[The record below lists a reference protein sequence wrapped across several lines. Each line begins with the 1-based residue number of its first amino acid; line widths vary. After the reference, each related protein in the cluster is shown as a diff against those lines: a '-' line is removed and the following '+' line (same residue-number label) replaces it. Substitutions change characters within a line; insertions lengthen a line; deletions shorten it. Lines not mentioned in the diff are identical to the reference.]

1 MQSILVT
8 GATGFVGS
16 HLLPTLQQHNFSLKI
31 TTRRNPSKNLPEAV
45 TVVKIADMDE
55 KTDWSEALAGVDCV
69 IHLAARAHILQD
81 TVANPEEAFYQTNTA
96 ATANL
101 VQGAIAQGV
110 KHFIYISSVGAM
122 ATTCNEVLTES
133 SPCEPDTPYGQSK
146 LNAEVALKERCA
158 DSNLTWTILR
168 PPLLY
173 GARNPGNMARLLELV
188 NTGIPLPFGAVN
200 NRRSFLY
207 VENLVDAITTCISHP
222 KARNET
228 FLVSDG
234 EVVSTPHFISEIGQ
248 AMGKSPFLMPIP
260 VPILKLS
267 GKFSGQAETVQ
278 RLLGSLELDSTK
290 IRTLLDWKPPFS
302 LKEGL
307 QRTVGA
313 NGGSSLRLNN
323 TI

>member
-16 HLLPTLQQHNFSLKI
+16 HLLPTLQKQNVSLSVA
-31 TTRRNPSKNLPEAV
+31 TRRKTPNLPEPI
-45 TVVKIADMDE
+45 TTINITDMDE
-55 KTDWSEALAGVDCV
+55 KTDWREALAGIDCV

-81 TVANPEEAFYQTNTA
+81 TVANPEAAFDQTNTL

-101 VQGAIAQGV
+101 VESAIAQGV
-110 KHFIYISSVGAM
+110 KHFIYISSIGAM
-122 ATTCNEVLTES
+122 ATTSNEILRES

-146 LNAEVALKERCA
+146 LKAEVAIKERCA
-158 DSNLTWTILR
+158 DHDLTWTILR
-168 PPLLY
+168 PPLMY
-173 GARNPGNMARLLELV
+173 GARNPGNMARLLQLV
-188 NTGIPLPFGAVN
+188 HTGIPLPFGAVK

-207 VENLVDAITTCISHP
+207 VGNLVDAISTCISHP

-234 EVVSTPHFISEIGQ
+234 EAVSTPAFMSEIGQ

-260 VPILKLS
+260 VPVLKLS

-290 IRTLLDWKPPFS
+290 IRTTLNWKPPFS

-307 QRTVGA
+307 QKTVA
-313 NGGSSLRLNN
+313 WYLQQ
-323 TI
+323 

>member
-16 HLLPTLQQHNFSLKI
+16 HLLPTLQKQNVSLSV
-31 TTRRNPSKNLPEAV
+31 TTRQKTPNLPEPITAIQ
-45 TVVKIADMDE
+45 IAAIDE
-55 KTDWSEALAGVDCV
+55 TTDWREALAGIDCV

-81 TVANPEEAFYQTNTA
+81 TVANPEAAFDQTNTV

-101 VQGAIAQGV
+101 VESAIAQGV
-110 KHFIYISSVGAM
+110 KHFIYISSIGAM
-122 ATTCNEVLTES
+122 ATTSNEILTES

-146 LNAEVALKERCA
+146 LKAEVAIKERCA
-158 DSNLTWTILR
+158 DHDLTWTILR
-168 PPLLY
+168 PPLMY
-173 GARNPGNMARLLELV
+173 GARNPGNMARLLQLV
-188 NTGIPLPFGAVN
+188 HTGIPLPFGAVK

-207 VENLVDAITTCISHP
+207 VGNLVDAITTCISHP

-234 EVVSTPHFISEIGQ
+234 EAVSTPAFMSEIGQ

-260 VPILKLS
+260 VPVLKLS
-267 GKFSGQAETVQ
+267 GKFSGQAETLQ

-290 IRTLLDWKPPFS
+290 LRTTLNWKPPFS

-307 QRTVGA
+307 QETVAWYLQQRT
-313 NGGSSLRLNN
+313 
-323 TI
+323 

>member
-16 HLLPTLQQHNFSLKI
+16 HLLPTLQKQNVSLSV
-31 TTRRNPSKNLPEAV
+31 TTRQKTPNLPEPITAIQ
-45 TVVKIADMDE
+45 IAAIDE
-55 KTDWSEALAGVDCV
+55 TTDWREALAGIDCV

-81 TVANPEEAFYQTNTA
+81 TVANPEAAFDQTNTL

-101 VQGAIAQGV
+101 VESAIAQGV
-110 KHFIYISSVGAM
+110 KHFIYISSIGAM
-122 ATTCNEVLTES
+122 ATTSNEILTES

-146 LNAEVALKERCA
+146 LKAEVAIKERCA
-158 DSNLTWTILR
+158 DSALTWTILR
-168 PPLLY
+168 PPLMY
-173 GARNPGNMARLLELV
+173 GARNPGNMARLLQLV
-188 NTGIPLPFGAVN
+188 HTGIPLPFGAIK

-207 VENLVDAITTCISHP
+207 VGNLVDAITTCISHP

-234 EVVSTPHFISEIGQ
+234 EAVSTPAFMSEIGQ

-260 VPILKLS
+260 VPVLKLS

-290 IRTLLDWKPPFS
+290 LRTTLNWKPPFS

-307 QRTVGA
+307 QETVAWYLQQRT
-313 NGGSSLRLNN
+313 
-323 TI
+323 